1 MKVRLNLSTSPL
13 QSNRRFALAAG
24 IIGTIAVVALLVLS
38 YRTYSAWKID
48 KDFRARQNSLELQIA
63 KLQQQRQNLSAF
75 FENQGTVQRRQRA
88 AYLNSLIQQRAFPW
102 IKIFMDLERILP
114 EGVRV
119 VSIEPKLK
127 GDSLQLTFL
136 VGAMSDEG
144 KLKFLKALESSPEFS
159 HIELLSESRP
169 AQAGSKRSGHAG
181 ASGAVFCD
189 MSGYMNGDLR

>member
-24 IIGTIAVVALLVLS
+24 IVGTIAVVALLVLS

-48 KDFRARQNSLELQIA
+48 KDFRARQNSLQLQIA
-63 KLQQQRQNLSAF
+63 KLQQQRQDLSGF
-75 FENQGTVQRRQRA
+75 FENPGTVQRRQRA

-119 VSIEPKLK
+119 VSIEPQLK

-169 AQAGSKRSGHAG
+169 ARPEQNDRVMLSLQAQYS
-181 ASGAVFCD
+181 VI
-189 MSGYMNGDLR
+189 